1 MARDEVISRGI
12 LKTREMNMSIGWKW
26 LGRKTGW
33 AGILFCVVMVAGLV
47 VPQDIRSAPLHDIPV
62 TVKQPDGEELHLFA
76 SGDEFNNWLHDADHY
91 TIMQDPITGCYV
103 YAVEGPDGQ
112 VAPSI
117 HQVGKVKPA
126 EVGLK
131 PGVTP
136 SPEKIQQRIRKKRED
151 PTFRGSPLQPQSI
164 LKAPQKGTINN
175 LVIFIRFSDS
185 PAFSQD
191 ISYYKNMFNSNSA
204 GFNSLYNY
212 YREASYN
219 QLTIDTTF
227 YPAPSGTVIQSYTDS
242 HTRNYYQKYHAS
254 LNPTGYKN
262 ETQSTQREHTLL
274 KNAIEAVR
282 GQVPANLNV
291 YGDNDGKVDNV
302 CFIIQG
308 SPMGWNDLLWPHMW
322 SLYSYDV
329 LINNKL
335 VSTFNFQLE
344 TATAQ
349 EGVGVLAHEMF
360 HSLGAPDLYHYKHNK
375 DITPAWKWDLME
387 YNLNPPQHMGAYMKM
402 QYGKWFNSITAIT
415 ASGTYTLNPLTS
427 STNNA
432 YKIASPNSTTE
443 YFVLEYRK
451 RTGTFESSL
460 PNEGLLVYRVNT
472 ARRGEGNPDA
482 NYEKQIYDEVYIYRP
497 GGTAEENGTPA
508 DAPFSAG
515 SGRTAIND
523 DTDPASFLSDGSGG
537 QLKIANIGT
546 AGDTISFEV
555 ELTDA
560 AQADLNP
567 YQPSN
572 WPDKMVLSKKP
583 GTNKDISKFLT
594 SDPVYV
600 DCSVVNDT
608 AVAVTQPFWLSLYV
622 DESLVWNWSVNPL
635 SGHAHEKWMDLPLG
649 RLSAGEHEIKLVV
662 DSLGSVAETSEN
674 DNTYTRTI
682 TVKETGLPNLVPYQP
697 PGWSDKILVSNTWGS
712 HADSTLHSGDPL
724 YVDWAVINKGVGD
737 VTEKFTV
744 TLYVDGFKKKIW
756 TRNEGLEAGAVLE
769 VSDFALKPLEPGLH
783 QIKIVID
790 REKAVA
796 EGAESDNKYART
808 IVVEP

>member
-1 MARDEVISRGI
+1 MARDEVIPRGI
-12 LKTREMNMSIGWKW
+12 LKTREMNMSSAWKW
-26 LGRKTGW
+26 LGRMTGW
-33 AGILFCVVMVAGLV
+33 AGILFCVVLVAGLV
-47 VPQDIRSAPLHDIPV
+47 IPQDIRSAPLHDIPV

-103 YAVEGPDGQ
+103 YAVEGPDGE

-136 SPEKIQQRIRKKRED
+136 SPGKIQQRIRKKRED
-151 PTFRGSPLQPQSI
+151 PTFRSSPLQPQSI

-185 PAFSQD
+185 PPFSHD
-191 ISYYKNMFNSNSA
+191 INYYKNMFNSNSA

-254 LNPTGYKN
+254 VNPTGYKN

-282 GQVPANLNV
+282 GQVPANLNID
-291 YGDNDGKVDNV
+291 GDNDGKVDNV

-344 TATAQ
+344 TATDE

-432 YKIASPNSTTE
+432 YKIASPNSSTE

-451 RTGTFESSL
+451 KTGTFESSL

-472 ARRGEGNPDA
+472 ARRGKGNPDA
-482 NYEKQIYDEVYIYRP
+482 NYEKQIYDELYIYRP
-497 GGTAEENGTPA
+497 GGTAEANGTPA

-515 SGRTAIND
+515 SGRTAIDD
-523 DTDPASFLSDGSGG
+523 DTDPASFLSDGSAG
-537 QLKIANIGT
+537 QLKISKIGT
-546 AGDTISFEV
+546 AGDTISFDV

-583 GTNKDISKFLT
+583 GTNKDKNTFLT
-594 SDPVYV
+594 SDMVYV
-600 DCSVVNDT
+600 DCAVVNDT
-608 AVAVTQPFWLSLYV
+608 AVAVPQPFWLSLYV
-622 DESLVWNWSVNPL
+622 DESPVWNWLANPL
-635 SGHAHEKWMDLPLG
+635 SGNDHEAWRDLSLG

-662 DSLGSVAETSEN
+662 DSLGSVAESSEN
-674 DNTYTRTI
+674 DNSYTRTI

-712 HADSTLHSGDPL
+712 NADSTLHRGETL

-744 TLYVDGFKKKIW
+744 TLYVDGFKKKTW

-769 VSDFALKPLEPGLH
+769 VSDFAIKPLEEGLH